1 MCAWKREMA
10 IGKSKSKKIRAIQ
23 FKSVIKYEQFFSTAG
38 FLSFVCL
45 LSWIGKT
52 LQNFLLP
59 QIEIYRGIFILKI
72 FNWFVVQMVSTTSFT
87 FLLDVLKLPIQ
98 DEMDFIHAK
107 RHRSR
112 GTKGPPWKDF
122 CLRLGLHCAR
132 FHESGI
138 FCWHQIFLSCSR
150 TVAWISSDCYWLEVK
165 TTRSNRMKFGWNS
178 GPGVHANPPRWGLK
192 IGCKCPP
199 RDNAK
204 IVFSSKWAT
213 NTIFLGNL

>member
-1 MCAWKREMA
+1 
-10 IGKSKSKKIRAIQ
+10 
-23 FKSVIKYEQFFSTAG
+23 
-38 FLSFVCL
+38 
-45 LSWIGKT
+45 
-52 LQNFLLP
+52 
-59 QIEIYRGIFILKI
+59 
-72 FNWFVVQMVSTTSFT
+72 MVSTTSFT

-132 FHESGI
+132 FHESGT

-165 TTRSNRMKFGWNS
+165 TTRSNRMKFGAGRS
-178 GPGVHANPPRWGLK
+178 CKPPKVGLK
-192 IGCKCPP
+192 NRMQMPHPGTTPKLYFPVNELQIPYLWGIS
-199 RDNAK
+199 N
-204 IVFSSKWAT
+204 
-213 NTIFLGNL
+213 NLIKTRQAPYANRP